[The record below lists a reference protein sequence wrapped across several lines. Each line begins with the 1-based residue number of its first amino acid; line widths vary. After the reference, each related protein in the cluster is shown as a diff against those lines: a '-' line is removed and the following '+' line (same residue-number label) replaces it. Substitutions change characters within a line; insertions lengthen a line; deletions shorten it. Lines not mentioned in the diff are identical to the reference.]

1 MIKHYFAPLIE
12 HEEVMSDTLA
22 EYGARVCKEVAIVP
36 SIMSRLIERIEE
48 NMRTSNI
55 GMFVS

>member
-22 EYGARVCKEVAIVP
+22 EYGAQVCKEVAIVR
-36 SIMSRLIERIEE
+36 SVMSRLIEWIEE

>member
-22 EYGARVCKEVAIVP
+22 EYGALDCKVVAIVP

-48 NMRTSNI
+48 IMRTSNI